1 MSEYAEIKIDKFSL
15 QWFRNY
21 LNGEIVSLFFSKD
34 DLETYEVCNEE
45 ETYTGYTYKTTVKK
59 AKERLDALGYSPEKF
74 EKQFDEKIIEA
85 IDCFDYLY
93 QRGIDYDDEEE
104 YIRKNLL
111 KHLSFRKWKNSLHKL
126 ISYELKNGNLMFQCR
141 DEYRKRLSTV
151 CDKILFYSIDDDG
164 SCDSLYGIDTE
175 IIEPEY
181 VYRMILDNCD
191 DEAEI
196 ELDFTNIQWW
206 NDDCIPKALEA
217 AEQTEKIVVLVE
229 GSSDKDIL
237 EFALNRLYPHLSD
250 MFYFMDFD
258 DSNGGKRDG
267 GTSFVIK
274 NLKAFYFS
282 HLKAKFIAI
291 FDNDAEGYSS
301 KCTLLNEIKHWP
313 DNFRI
318 MLYPELKQF
327 KSYPTIIPNGS
338 IMNDNINKKAASI
351 ELYLPERIIKKD
363 SSYLP
368 IEWESRKK
376 IRGLDGKEE
385 LLYQGVITEKD
396 SIKAKFHELKRR
408 IESGKEEFNPEEWA
422 KLDELIKTIIFAFCL
437 E

>member
-1 MSEYAEIKIDKFSL
+1 MSEYAEIKIENLSL

-45 ETYTGYTYKTTVKK
+45 KTYTGDTYKTTVKK

-85 IDCFDYLY
+85 IDCYGYLY
-93 QRGIDYDDEEE
+93 HQDIDYDDEEE

-126 ISYELKNGNLMFQCR
+126 ISFELENGNIMFQRR

-151 CDKILFYSIDDDG
+151 CDKILFYSFDDDG

-175 IIEPEY
+175 IIEPGY
-181 VYRMILDNCD
+181 VYRMILENCD
-191 DEAEI
+191 DKAEI

-237 EFALNRLYPHLSD
+237 EFALSRLYPHLSD
-250 MFYFMDFD
+250 LFYFMDFD

-267 GTSFVIK
+267 GTSYVIK

-291 FDNDAEGYSS
+291 FDNDAEGYASQ
-301 KCTLLNEIKHWP
+301 CTLLNEIKHWP

-318 MLYPELKQF
+318 LLYPELKQL
-327 KSYPTIIPNGS
+327 KSYPTVIPNGS

-351 ELYLPERIIKKD
+351 ELYLPDRIIKRD
-363 SSYLP
+363 SNYLP

-376 IRGLDGKEE
+376 IRGLDGEDI
-385 LLYQGVITEKD
+385 LLYQGVITQKD
-396 SIKAKFHELKRR
+396 FIKKEFHDYRCR
-408 IESGKEEFNPEEWA
+408 IEGGKEVFVPKEWEKMD
-422 KLDELIKTIIFAFCL
+422 KLVKSIVFAFS
-437 E
+437 

>member
-1 MSEYAEIKIDKFSL
+1 MSEYAEIIIENL
-15 QWFRNY
+15 TIHWFRNY
-21 LNGEIVSLFFSKD
+21 LDGEIVSLFYSKD
-34 DLETYEVCNEE
+34 NLETYEVSNEE
-45 ETYTGYTYKTTVKK
+45 ETYTGYCYKTTVKK

-74 EKQFDEKIIEA
+74 EKVFDEKIIEA

-93 QRGIDYDDEEE
+93 HQDIYCDDDEE

-126 ISYELKNGNLMFQCR
+126 ISYELEKGNLMFQRR
-141 DEYRKRLSTV
+141 DDYRKRLSTV

-164 SCDSLYGIDTE
+164 SSDSLYGIDTE
-175 IIEPEY
+175 IIDAEY
-181 VYRMILDNCD
+181 VYRMILENCD
-191 DEAEI
+191 DTAEI
-196 ELDFTNIQWW
+196 NLDFTNIQWW
-206 NDDCIPKALEA
+206 DDDCIPKALEA
-217 AEQTEKIVVLVE
+217 AEQSEKIVVLVE

-267 GTSFVIK
+267 GTSYVIK

-318 MLYPELKQF
+318 LLYPELKLF
-327 KSYPTIIPNGS
+327 KSYPTIIPNGF

-368 IEWESRKK
+368 IEWEARKK
-376 IRGLDGKEE
+376 IRGLDGEE
-385 LLYQGVITEKD
+385 VLLYQGVITQKD
-396 SIKAKFHELKRR
+396 SIKDDFHKFRRR
-408 IESGKEEFNPEEWA
+408 IESGKEEFKPEEWA
-422 KLDELIKTIIFAFCL
+422 KLDELLKTIIFAFC
-437 E
+437 

>member
-1 MSEYAEIKIDKFSL
+1 MSEYAEIKIENLSL

-21 LNGEIVSLFFSKD
+21 LHGEIVSIFFSKD
-34 DLETYEVCNEE
+34 NLETYEVCNEE
-45 ETYTGYTYKTTVKK
+45 ETYTGYTYRTTVKK
-59 AKERLDALGYSPEKF
+59 AKDRLDALGYSPEKF

-85 IDCFDYLY
+85 IDCYGYLY
-93 QRGIDYDDEEE
+93 HQDIDYDDEEE

-126 ISYELKNGNLMFQCR
+126 ISFELENGNLMFQCR
-141 DEYRKRLSTV
+141 DEYRKQLSTV

-164 SCDSLYGIDTE
+164 SSDSFYGIDTE
-175 IIEPEY
+175 IIDTKY
-181 VYRMILDNCD
+181 VYRMILENCD

-196 ELDFTNIQWW
+196 ELDFTDIQWW
-206 NDDCIPKALEA
+206 NDDCIPKALGA
-217 AEQTEKIVVLVE
+217 AEQSEKIVVLVE

-237 EFALNRLYPHLSD
+237 EFALAKLYPHLSD
-250 MFYFMDFD
+250 LFYFMDFD

-267 GTSFVIK
+267 GTSYVIK

-301 KCTLLNEIKHWP
+301 KCILLNEIKHWP

-318 MLYPELKQF
+318 LLYPELKQL

-338 IMNDNINKKAASI
+338 IMKDNINKKAASI
-351 ELYLPERIIKKD
+351 EVYLPDRIIKKD
-363 SSYLP
+363 SNYFP

-376 IRGLDGKEE
+376 IRSLDGKEE
-385 LLYQGVITEKD
+385 LLYQGVITQKD
-396 SIKAKFHELKRR
+396 IIKDEFHELRRR
-408 IESGKEEFNPEEWA
+408 IESGKEEFKPEEWT
-422 KLDELIKTIIFAFCL
+422 KLDELLKTIIFAFC
-437 E
+437 